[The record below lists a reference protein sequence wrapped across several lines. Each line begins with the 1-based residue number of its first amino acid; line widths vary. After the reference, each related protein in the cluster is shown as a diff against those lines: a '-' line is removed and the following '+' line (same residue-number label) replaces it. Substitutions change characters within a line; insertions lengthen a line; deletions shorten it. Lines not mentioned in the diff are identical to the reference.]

1 MNFMDKTF
9 GKLTPL
15 KAAAWIFVF
24 ILFLLFYVFF
34 FINSPALMLYL
45 VVLTLP
51 PIWVATIIGGTLEIG
66 KIFKRRLK

>member
-1 MNFMDKTF
+1 MNFMEKTF

-15 KAAAWIFVF
+15 KGAAWIFVF
-24 ILFLLFYVFF
+24 ILFVLFYVFF

-51 PIWVATIIGGTLEIG
+51 PIWVATIIGGTMEMA
-66 KIFKRRLK
+66 KILKRRLK

>member
-1 MNFMDKTF
+1 MSFMEKTF

-24 ILFLLFYVFF
+24 ILFVLFYVFF

-51 PIWVATIIGGTLEIG
+51 PIWVATIIGGTMEMA

>member
-1 MNFMDKTF
+1 MSFLEKTF

-15 KAAAWIFVF
+15 KGAAWVFVF
-24 ILFLLFYVFF
+24 ILFVLFYVFF
-34 FINSPALMLYL
+34 FISSSALMLYL

-51 PIWVATIIGGTLEIG
+51 PIWIATIIGGTLEMA